1 MTEKTFTFDLGK
13 IMDEAFRVAQNF
25 GEAFGEKMSE
35 GFPSAEDMREH
46 FRDKFKWHSHGDF
59 YPYYSY
65 PPMNIFLAKD
75 KSLVFE
81 IALAGFEEK
90 DIDLQ
95 FKGDYLHFSAK
106 APKSAEEEEGIQY
119 FKRRLKLKGI
129 DEQRYYVP
137 VDKFDR
143 DKVEARF
150 KDGLL
155 RVVVPAR
162 EEEKKPDGIKVRIVT
177 EEGKESKPGGARA
190 GGTQAS
196 GSQPSARSNG
206 SQTSARASGKATGSG
221 SATNNKKS
229 K

>member
-13 IMDEAFRVAQNF
+13 IMDEAFRVAQEF
-25 GEAFGEKMSE
+25 GEAFGEKM
-35 GFPSAEDMREH
+35 AEDFPTADEMREH

-95 FKGDYLHFSAK
+95 FKGDYLYFTAK
-106 APKSAEEEEGIQY
+106 APKVSEEEEGIQY

-137 VDKFDR
+137 EDKFDR

-155 RVVVPAR
+155 RVVIPAR
-162 EEEKKPDGIKVRIVT
+162 EEEKEPDGIKVRIVS
-177 EEGKESKPGGARA
+177 EERKP
-190 GGTQAS
+190 S
-196 GSQPSARSNG
+196 
-206 SQTSARASGKATGSG
+206 
-221 SATNNKKS
+221 KKS
-229 K
+229 S

>member
-25 GEAFGEKMSE
+25 GEAFGEKMTE
-35 GFPSAEDMREH
+35 GFPSAEEMREH

-81 IALAGFEEK
+81 IALAGFDEK

-95 FKGDYLHFSAK
+95 FKGDYLHFTAK
-106 APKSAEEEEGIQY
+106 APKAAEEEEGIQY

-137 VDKFDR
+137 EDKFDR

-155 RVVVPAR
+155 RVVIPAR
-162 EEEKKPDGIKVRIVT
+162 EEEKQPDGIKVRIVT
-177 EEGKESKPGGARA
+177 EEEKVSRAGSAKAGGA
-190 GGTQAS
+190 QAS
-196 GSQPSARSNG
+196 GAQASN
-206 SQTSARASGKATGSG
+206 RPSGKTTGSA
-221 SATNNKKS
+221 SSTKNKQS
-229 K
+229 S

>member
-25 GEAFGEKMSE
+25 GEAFGEKMAE
-35 GFPSAEDMREH
+35 GFPSAEEMREH

-81 IALAGFEEK
+81 IALAGFDEK

-95 FKGDYLHFSAK
+95 FKGDYLHFTAK
-106 APKSAEEEEGIQY
+106 APKAAEEEEGIQY

-137 VDKFDR
+137 EDKFDR

-155 RVVVPAR
+155 RIAVPAR
-162 EEEKKPDGIKVRIVT
+162 EEEKEPDGIKVRIVS
-177 EEGKESKPGGARA
+177 EEGNTGKAGGSKPGGSEAGSSKSAGARA
-190 GGTQAS
+190 GARDS
-196 GSQPSARSNG
+196 GKTTGSTPSAE
-206 SQTSARASGKATGSG
+206 
-221 SATNNKKS
+221 KKQS
-229 K
+229 S

>member
-13 IMDEAFRVAQNF
+13 IMDEAFRVAQSF

-35 GFPSAEDMREH
+35 GFPSAEEMREH
-46 FRDKFKWHSHGDF
+46 FRDKFKWHSHSDF

-65 PPMNIFLAKD
+65 PPMNIFLTKD

-95 FKGDYLHFSAK
+95 FKGDYLHFSAN
-106 APKSAEEEEGIQY
+106 APKVAEEEEGIQY
-119 FKRRLKLKGI
+119 FKRRLKLKSI

-137 VDKFDR
+137 EDKFDR
-143 DKVEARF
+143 SKVEAHF

-155 RVVVPAR
+155 RVVIPAR
-162 EEEKKPDGIKVRIVT
+162 EEEKEKDGIKVRIVT
-177 EEGKESKPGGARA
+177 KEGKTSKA
-190 GGTQAS
+190 GGSQSGTRTSGNSSSS
-196 GSQPSARSNG
+196 GSS
-206 SQTSARASGKATGSG
+206 T
-221 SATNNKKS
+221 TNKQS

>member
-25 GEAFGEKMSE
+25 GEAFGEKIAE
-35 GFPSAEDMREH
+35 DFPSAEEMREH

-81 IALAGFEEK
+81 IALAGFDEK

-95 FKGDYLHFSAK
+95 FKGDYLHFYAK
-106 APKSAEEEEGIQY
+106 VPKAAEEEEGIQY

-129 DEQRYYVP
+129 EEQRYYVP
-137 VDKFDR
+137 EDKFDH
-143 DKVEARF
+143 DKVKARF
-150 KDGLL
+150 RDGLL
-155 RVVVPAR
+155 RIVIPAR
-162 EEEKKPDGIKVRIVT
+162 EEKKEPDGIKVRIVT
-177 EEGKESKPGGARA
+177 EEGKSGKT
-190 GGTQAS
+190 GGTKVGGSKAGS
-196 GSQPSARSNG
+196 GPSA
-206 SQTSARASGKATGSG
+206 
-221 SATNNKKS
+221 KS
-229 K
+229 KQSSRSETRETT

>member
-13 IMDEAFRVAQNF
+13 IMDEAFRVAQSF

-35 GFPSAEDMREH
+35 GFPSAEEMREH

-65 PPMNIFLAKD
+65 PPMNIFLTKD

-106 APKSAEEEEGIQY
+106 APEVAEEEEGVQY
-119 FKRRLKLKGI
+119 FKRRLKLKSI

-137 VDKFDR
+137 EDKFDR
-143 DKVEARF
+143 NKVEALF

-155 RVVVPAR
+155 RVVIPAR
-162 EEEKKPDGIKVRIVT
+162 EEEKEKEGIKVRIVS
-177 EEGKESKPGGARA
+177 EEGKTGKA
-190 GGTQAS
+190 GGSTTTGRSGGKSSAS
-196 GSQPSARSNG
+196 GSSAKT
-206 SQTSARASGKATGSG
+206 QKTK
-221 SATNNKKS
+221 
-229 K
+229 

>member
-25 GEAFGEKMSE
+25 GEAFGEKMTE
-35 GFPSAEDMREH
+35 GFPSAEEMREH

-81 IALAGFEEK
+81 IALAGFDEK

-95 FKGDYLHFSAK
+95 FKGDYLHFTAK
-106 APKSAEEEEGIQY
+106 APKAAEEEEGIQY

-137 VDKFDR
+137 EDKFDR

-155 RVVVPAR
+155 RIVIPAR
-162 EEEKKPDGIKVRIVT
+162 EEEKEPDGIKVRIVS
-177 EEGKESKPGGARA
+177 EEGNTGKAGGSKPGGSEAGSSKSAGARA
-190 GGTQAS
+190 GARDS
-196 GSQPSARSNG
+196 GKTTGSTPSAE
-206 SQTSARASGKATGSG
+206 
-221 SATNNKKS
+221 KKQS
-229 K
+229 S

>member
-1 MTEKTFTFDLGK
+1 M
-13 IMDEAFRVAQNF
+13 A
-25 GEAFGEKMSE
+25 E
-35 GFPSAEDMREH
+35 GFPSAEEMREH
-46 FRDKFKWHSHGDF
+46 FRDKFKWHSHADF

-106 APKSAEEEEGIQY
+106 APNAAEEEEGIQY
-119 FKRRLKLKGI
+119 FKRRLKLKSI

-137 VDKFDR
+137 EDKFDR
-143 DKVEARF
+143 SKVKARF

-155 RVVVPAR
+155 RVLIPAR
-162 EEEKKPDGIKVRIVT
+162 EEEKKKDGIKVRIVT
-177 EEGKESKPGGARA
+177 EEGKAAKTGSAQA
-190 GGTQAS
+190 GTKTS
-196 GSQPSARSNG
+196 GK
-206 SQTSARASGKATGSG
+206 TSAPGS
-221 SATNNKKS
+221 SAKRPQS

>member
-90 DIDLQ
+90 AIDLQ

-190 GGTQAS
+190 GGAQA
-196 GSQPSARSNG
+196 GG
-206 SQTSARASGKATGSG
+206 TQTSARASGKATGSG

>member
-13 IMDEAFRVAQNF
+13 IMDEAFRVAQSF

-65 PPMNIFLAKD
+65 PPMNIFLTKD
-75 KSLVFE
+75 KSMVFE
-81 IALAGFEEK
+81 IALAGFEEG

-95 FKGDYLHFSAK
+95 FKGDYLHFSAV
-106 APKSAEEEEGIQY
+106 APKAAQEEEGVQY
-119 FKRRLKLKGI
+119 FKRRLKLKSI

-137 VDKFDR
+137 EDKFDR
-143 DKVEARF
+143 DKVTARF

-155 RVVVPAR
+155 RVVIPAR
-162 EEEKKPDGIKVRIVT
+162 EEEKEKDGIKVRIVT
-177 EEGKESKPGGARA
+177 EEGKA
-190 GGTQAS
+190 GKAS
-196 GSQPSARSNG
+196 GSTGVGRSAEKPS
-206 SQTSARASGKATGSG
+206 GSG
-221 SATNNKKS
+221 SSSKKQQS

>member
-13 IMDEAFRVAQNF
+13 IMDEAFRVAQSF
-25 GEAFGEKMSE
+25 GQAFGEKVTE
-35 GFPSAEDMREH
+35 GFPSAEEMREH

-65 PPMNIFLAKD
+65 PPMNIFLTKE

-95 FKGDYLHFSAK
+95 FKGDYLYFSAK
-106 APKSAEEEEGIQY
+106 APKPGEEEGIQY
-119 FKRRLKLKGI
+119 FKRRLKRKSI

-137 VDKFDR
+137 EDKFDQN
-143 DKVEARF
+143 KVGARF

-155 RVVVPAR
+155 RVVIPAR
-162 EEEKKPDGIKVRIVT
+162 EEEKETDGVKVRIVT
-177 EEGKESKPGGARA
+177 EEEKTSKTGGSTTTGRSAGKSS
-190 GGTQAS
+190 AS
-196 GSQPSARSNG
+196 GSSA
-206 SQTSARASGKATGSG
+206 
-221 SATNNKKS
+221 KKQQA

>member
-25 GEAFGEKMSE
+25 GEAFGEKMTE
-35 GFPSAEDMREH
+35 GFPSAEEMREH

-81 IALAGFEEK
+81 IALAGFDEK

-95 FKGDYLHFSAK
+95 FKGDYLHFTAK
-106 APKSAEEEEGIQY
+106 APKAAEEEEGIQY

-137 VDKFDR
+137 EDKFDR

-155 RVVVPAR
+155 RIVIPAR
-162 EEEKKPDGIKVRIVT
+162 EEEKEPDGIKVRIVS
-177 EEGKESKPGGARA
+177 EEGNAGKAGGSKPGGSEAGSSKSAGARA
-190 GGTQAS
+190 GARDS
-196 GSQPSARSNG
+196 GKTTGSTPSAE
-206 SQTSARASGKATGSG
+206 
-221 SATNNKKS
+221 KKQS
-229 K
+229 S

>member
-25 GEAFGEKMSE
+25 GEAFGEKMAE
-35 GFPSAEDMREH
+35 GFPSAEEMREH

-81 IALAGFEEK
+81 IALAGFDEK

-95 FKGDYLHFSAK
+95 FKGDYLHFTAK
-106 APKSAEEEEGIQY
+106 APKAAEEEEGIQY

-129 DEQRYYVP
+129 EEQRYYVP
-137 VDKFDR
+137 EDKFDR
-143 DKVEARF
+143 DKADARF

-155 RVVVPAR
+155 RLVIPAR
-162 EEEKKPDGIKVRIVT
+162 EEEKEPDGIKVRIVT
-177 EEGKESKPGGARA
+177 REGKAGKTGGTKTGGARA
-190 GGTQAS
+190 SVQDS
-196 GSQPSARSNG
+196 SNTTG
-206 SQTSARASGKATGSG
+206 ARASAKTTGSG
-221 SATNNKKS
+221 PSAKNKQPS
-229 K
+229 

>member
-13 IMDEAFRVAQNF
+13 IMDEAFRVAQSF
-25 GEAFGEKMSE
+25 GEAFGEKMTE
-35 GFPSAEDMREH
+35 GCPSTEEMREH

-65 PPMNIFLAKD
+65 PPMNIFLTKD

-81 IALAGFEEK
+81 IALAGFQEN

-95 FKGDYLHFSAK
+95 FKGDYLHFCAK
-106 APKSAEEEEGIQY
+106 APKAAEEEEGIQY
-119 FKRRLKLKGI
+119 FKRRLKLKSI

-137 VDKFDR
+137 EDKFER

-155 RVVVPAR
+155 RVVIPAR
-162 EEEKKPDGIKVRIVT
+162 EEEKEKDGVKVRIVT
-177 EEGKESKPGGARA
+177 EEKKTGKTGGSTEPDRSA
-190 GGTQAS
+190 GKSSAS
-196 GSQPSARSNG
+196 GPSAK
-206 SQTSARASGKATGSG
+206 SQ
-221 SATNNKKS
+221 KS

>member
-1 MTEKTFTFDLGK
+1 MSEKTFTFDLGK

-25 GEAFGEKMSE
+25 GDAFGEKVAE

-46 FRDKFKWHSHGDF
+46 FREKFKWHSHCDF

-65 PPMNIFLAKD
+65 PPINIFLTKE

-95 FKGDYLHFSAK
+95 FRGDNLYLSAK
-106 APKSAEEEEGIQY
+106 APKAAGQEEGIQY
-119 FKRRLKLKGI
+119 FKRRLKLKNI
-129 DEQRYYVP
+129 EEQRYYVP
-137 VDKFDR
+137 EDKFDR
-143 DKVEARF
+143 TKVDARF

-155 RVVVPAR
+155 RVVIPAR
-162 EEEKKPDGIKVRIVT
+162 EEEKEKEGVKVRIVT
-177 EEGKESKPGGARA
+177 EEGKSSK
-190 GGTQAS
+190 S
-196 GSQPSARSNG
+196 G
-206 SQTSARASGKATGSG
+206 G
-221 SATNNKKS
+221 SAAAGKSAGKSSGAGSSNKNKQT

>member
-35 GFPSAEDMREH
+35 GFPSAEEMREH

-65 PPMNIFLAKD
+65 PPMNIFLSKD

-81 IALAGFEEK
+81 IALAGFEEG

-95 FKGDYLHFSAK
+95 FKGDYLHFSAT
-106 APKSAEEEEGIQY
+106 APKGGQEEEGVQY
-119 FKRRLKLKGI
+119 FKRRLKLKSI
-129 DEQRYYVP
+129 EEQRYYVP
-137 VDKFDR
+137 EDKFDR
-143 DKVEARF
+143 AKVSARF

-155 RVVVPAR
+155 RVVIPAR
-162 EEEKKPDGIKVRIVT
+162 EEEKEKSGVKVRIVT
-177 EEGKESKPGGARA
+177 EEGKTGKT
-190 GGTQAS
+190 GGTQP
-196 GSQPSARSNG
+196 GARSSAKSSG
-206 SQTSARASGKATGSG
+206 TGTSAKTKQ
-221 SATNNKKS
+221 TK
-229 K
+229 

>member
-1 MTEKTFTFDLGK
+1 MSEKTFSFDLGK

-25 GEAFGEKMSE
+25 GEAFGEKMAE
-35 GFPSAEDMREH
+35 GFPSAEEMREH

-81 IALAGFEEK
+81 IALAGFAEK

-95 FKGDYLHFSAK
+95 FKGDYLHFCAK
-106 APKSAEEEEGIQY
+106 APKAAEEEEGIQY

-129 DEQRYYVP
+129 EEQRYYVP
-137 VDKFDR
+137 EDKFDR
-143 DKVEARF
+143 DKVDARF

-155 RVVVPAR
+155 RIVIPAR
-162 EEEKKPDGIKVRIVT
+162 EEEKEPDGIKVRIVT
-177 EEGKESKPGGARA
+177 EEGKTSKTGGAKA
-190 GGTQAS
+190 GSAQAGSRDS
-196 GSQPSARSNG
+196 GKDQAG
-206 SQTSARASGKATGSG
+206 ARASGKPADSG
-221 SATNNKKS
+221 RSATNKQS
-229 K
+229 S

>member
-13 IMDEAFRVAQNF
+13 IMDEAFRVAQSC
-25 GEAFGEKMSE
+25 GKAFGEMAE
-35 GFPSAEDMREH
+35 GFPSADDMREH
-46 FRDKFKWHSHGDF
+46 FREKFKWHSHGDF

-65 PPMNIFLAKD
+65 PPMNIFLTKE

-95 FKGDYLHFSAK
+95 FRGDNLYLSVQ
-106 APKSAEEEEGIQY
+106 APKAAEEEEGIQY
-119 FKRRLKLKGI
+119 FKRRLKLKSI

-137 VDKFDR
+137 EDKFDR
-143 DKVEARF
+143 SKVDARF

-155 RVVVPAR
+155 RVVIPAR
-162 EEEKKPDGIKVRIVT
+162 EAEKEKEGVKVRIVT
-177 EEGKESKPGGARA
+177 EEGKASKPGG
-190 GGTQAS
+190 TTAS
-196 GSQPSARSNG
+196 GRPTGQSRAKPSGAGTAS
-206 SQTSARASGKATGSG
+206 SAGKA
-221 SATNNKKS
+221 NKTQKS

>member
-13 IMDEAFRVAQNF
+13 IMDEAFRVAQSF
-25 GEAFGEKMSE
+25 GEAFGEKMAE
-35 GFPSAEDMREH
+35 GFPSAEEMREH

-65 PPMNIFLAKD
+65 PPMNIFLNKD

-106 APKSAEEEEGIQY
+106 APAAAEEEEGIQY
-119 FKRRLKLKGI
+119 FKRRLKLKSI

-137 VDKFDR
+137 EDKFDR
-143 DKVEARF
+143 SKVEARF

-155 RVVVPAR
+155 RVVIPAR
-162 EEEKKPDGIKVRIVT
+162 EEEKAKQGIKVRIVT
-177 EEGKESKPGGARA
+177 EEGKSGKPGGSTNADRSA
-190 GGTQAS
+190 GKSSAA
-196 GSQPSARSNG
+196 GSSPKSQQSN
-206 SQTSARASGKATGSG
+206 
-221 SATNNKKS
+221 
-229 K
+229 